1 MNAITPR
8 GLEINTAAARPL
20 DAIRV
25 SRNLLLTTRVAS
37 FATLDPGGFPYNTA
51 TNLAVEADGTPVFFT
66 AYLAL
71 HARNIEADPRAS
83 ITLADHDSDVM
94 TTPRL
99 TLSGVLERVTG
110 PDFEALKETYAER
123 FPKSKLYLSLPD
135 TLLYRLRTQAVQ
147 LNGGPAQNA
156 NKVVPQDLVTDLSG
170 AGELMAAAAAL
181 VADLNAQGAA
191 AGLARAAGADP
202 AARWRVSTI
211 DPEGINLS
219 APQGLARLW
228 FANRATNPQEFAAE
242 VAAGLTVSVQGAPA

>member
-71 HARNIEADPRAS
+71 HARNIEADPRTS

-94 TTPRL
+94 TKPRL

-123 FPKSKLYLSLPD
+123 FPNRNSISRCPIPCSTVCAPKRCSSM
-135 TLLYRLRTQAVQ
+135 
-147 LNGGPAQNA
+147 
-156 NKVVPQDLVTDLSG
+156 VVRRRMPT
-170 AGELMAAAAAL
+170 
-181 VADLNAQGAA
+181 
-191 AGLARAAGADP
+191 
-202 AARWRVSTI
+202 
-211 DPEGINLS
+211 
-219 APQGLARLW
+219 RLW
-228 FANRATNPQEFAAE
+228 RRIWSPTCP
-242 VAAGLTVSVQGAPA
+242 APAS

>member
-25 SRNLLLTTRVAS
+25 ARDLLLTTRVAS

-71 HARNIEADPRAS
+71 HARNIEADPRVS

-99 TLSGVLERVTG
+99 TLSGLLEKVTG
-110 PDFEALKETYAER
+110 PDFETLKETYAER

-156 NKVVPQDLVTDLSG
+156 NKVVPQDLVTILAG
-170 AGELMAAAAAL
+170 ADALMQAAPALVAGLQDKAAAL
-181 VADLNAQGAA
+181 AQ
-191 AGLARAAGADP
+191 AAGADP
-202 AARWRVSTI
+202 AARWRISTI
-211 DPEGINLS
+211 DPDGVNLS
-219 APQGLARLW
+219 AHEGLARLW
-228 FANRATNPQEFAAE
+228 FANRVTTPEALSTEIATCLATSGWNSGQ
-242 VAAGLTVSVQGAPA
+242 